1 MSGSVG
7 ERRRGKYFRLPAA
20 VRATTAAV
28 MVLIPM
34 DSNDVEVEKLTGPDL
49 GRQFTFHLRSSF
61 RSAVVPRNGGEGQ
74 KVQVAECS
82 LPLFANALPVCAV
95 ALRPAVAP
103 PAPVVRGPLKSAR
116 RACGAYCRHP

>member
-7 ERRRGKYFRLPAA
+7 ERRRGSYFRLPAA

-34 DSNDVEVEKLTGPDL
+34 DSNDVEVERLTGPDL

-74 KVQVAECS
+74 KVQVSRVQPSAFCKCAAS
-82 LPLFANALPVCAV
+82 LRSC
-95 ALRPAVAP
+95 PATSGGSTSAS
-103 PAPVVRGPLKSAR
+103 GPRSTTI
-116 RACGAYCRHP
+116 G